1 MRGRQAV
8 AALALVVLGLTAGAY
23 TLASPAHAVTLQQ
36 AQAELKAIQQRLAS
50 DRAEL
55 AKTQSSLV
63 QKQAT
68 IVSMHASLDRTT
80 SQLDQ
85 ALNWEATLARRL
97 DGKKREIT
105 STELHLSHDRV
116 VLSGALVAIEQQ
128 GPGGYLNVVFG
139 AQSFSDFETRI
150 GLLSQ
155 IITADVAVLGD
166 VQRAEVQLLQ
176 EQKTLAREHQQYVAA
191 ARVQREAKQALSQQ
205 LAYQRDAI
213 ASLDQT
219 YAQQKSTVQSDE
231 GNSTEIEQ
239 IVQSLE
245 SKGNGSGIGGI
256 HFIWPVVGPITS
268 PYGWRLD
275 PVMHQ
280 WWIHTGIDIGVPMGT
295 PIHAA
300 ASGKVI
306 VAQWLNGYGYTIIID
321 DGGGISNLYAHQE
334 RFAVS
339 VGEDV
344 QQGQLIGYAG
354 MTGWATGPHVH
365 FEIRIDGKPVNPAPY
380 MPPMP

>member
-1 MRGRQAV
+1 MRGRQIAAAIALSAV
-8 AALALVVLGLTAGAY
+8 AILAGAY
-23 TLASPAHAVTLQQ
+23 TLAVPAHAVTLEQ
-36 AQAELKAIQQRLAS
+36 AQAELKAIQQRLAN
-50 DRAEL
+50 DKAVL
-55 AKTQSSLV
+55 AQTQSSIA
-63 QKQAT
+63 QKQQT
-68 IVSMHASLDRTT
+68 IEDMHASLDKTT
-80 SQLDQ
+80 QQLDQ
-85 ALNWEATLARRL
+85 ALNWEATLTRRV
-97 DGKKREIT
+97 GHKRQEIA
-105 STELHLSHDRV
+105 STRQQLTHDRT
-116 VLSGALVAIEQQ
+116 VLKGALVAIEQE

-139 AQSFSDFETRI
+139 AQSFSDFEARI

-155 IITADVAVLGD
+155 IISADVAVLGD
-166 VQRAEVQLLQ
+166 VQKAELVLEQ
-176 EQKTLAREHQQYVAA
+176 EQKVLARERQQYAA
-191 ARVQREAKQALSQQ
+191 AAAVQRQATSALSQQ
-205 LAYQRDAI
+205 ISYQRDAI
-213 ASLDQT
+213 ASLDET
-219 YAQQKSTVQSDE
+219 YAKQQSTVQSDE

-239 IVQSLE
+239 IIQSLE
-245 SKGNGSGIGGI
+245 SHGTGTGISGI

-280 WWIHTGIDIGVPMGT
+280 WWIHTGIDIGVPEGT

-300 ASGKVI
+300 ATGRVI

-339 VGEDV
+339 VGQDV

-365 FEIRIDGKPVNPAPY
+365 FEIRINGKPVNPAPY